1 MHTYESRFLSDIFL
15 QFICEVQKVQSLIL
29 LLKHTRTNIQTC
41 SPSLQPWEWR
51 MLRFKVI
58 SSIQQPGALHCQ
70 RTTSFCSHMHSDA
83 HTNIR
88 APTHTCTHTLLLGIH
103 SIHCISPTLISE
115 TTTCLSGENMTLR
128 RTTHTHKESQV

>member
-1 MHTYESRFLSDIFL
+1 MLKYLNSAICGEQCTLVGIDFVGYILTVCAESL
-15 QFICEVQKVQSLIL
+15 QSCEVQKVQSLIL

-70 RTTSFCSHMHSDA
+70 CTTSFCSHMHSDA
-83 HTNIR
+83 HTNVS
-88 APTHTCTHTLLLGIH
+88 A
-103 SIHCISPTLISE
+103 
-115 TTTCLSGENMTLR
+115 
-128 RTTHTHKESQV
+128 HTHMHAQTVVRHTFNTPHLTNTHIRDNNVSVR